1 MFRGW
6 RPRNCGGRW
15 ETGTPNPS
23 NATVCPQTRCWGSVM
38 TFLKERNAP
47 LERTSLITA
56 LRQQTRQPPSCKWQ
70 GPATLGISSGWENVP
85 EAGGRAFIPLPPAR
99 WPGRTHRQVGRFLS
113 TDSPPRGLGQRQ
125 ALISLSRECCLCPNC
140 SLSNYE
146 WNFVQNG
153 CGISGLFDSKRIQY
167 SVILENR
174 KEINSLLNRIAI

>member
-1 MFRGW
+1 MPLSVPRQDAGAASWLSLRRGTHHW
-6 RPRNCGGRW
+6 SAHRWSLLWGSKHVSHPRASGRARPRWELAQVERTCRRLEEGLSFLSRRPAGQGEPTGRW
-15 ETGTPNPS
+15 
-23 NATVCPQTRCWGSVM
+23 AGSW
-38 TFLKERNAP
+38 A
-47 LERTSLITA
+47 RT
-56 LRQQTRQPPSCKWQ
+56 
-70 GPATLGISSGWENVP
+70 
-85 EAGGRAFIPLPPAR
+85 PPA
-99 WPGRTHRQVGRFLS
+99 P
-113 TDSPPRGLGQRQ
+113 PPRGLGQRQ